1 MEEQTGGAVTTRGT
15 KRSADD
21 DIPDVKVTKMDSQG
35 NKAKTDYEKPLFQAN
50 IAKMGTPKKWKKG
63 KVVDQKF
70 TFTLDYLRDPKPEED
85 LGVEAVYALT
95 EGMDSMMEDMAIDP
109 KEYDLA
115 LQIGSK
121 EHFKESGNTGETW
134 HIPADDYFNRLQM
147 TQAMLG
153 HIANVLNS
161 GEFIS
166 SDRGFSA
173 SMTLIRRDQ
182 KGKKKDLVTSQDPKS
197 GKKWSKNCAVSMK

>member
-1 MEEQTGGAVTTRGT
+1 MTTRGT

-35 NKAKTDYEKPLFQAN
+35 NEAKTGYEKPLFEAN
-50 IAKMGTPKKWKKG
+50 IAKMGTSKKWKKG
-63 KVVDQKF
+63 KVIDQKF
-70 TFTLDYLRDPKPEED
+70 TFTLDYLRDPKPDED

-95 EGMDSMMEDMAIDP
+95 EGMDSMVEDMAIDP

-134 HIPADDYFNRLQM
+134 HIPAADYFNRLQM
-147 TQAMLG
+147 TQAMLR
-153 HIANVLNS
+153 HIANT
-161 GEFIS
+161 F
-166 SDRGFSA
+166 FSR
-173 SMTLIRRDQ
+173 TF
-182 KGKKKDLVTSQDPKS
+182 
-197 GKKWSKNCAVSMK
+197 